1 MRVKYLKYLPL
12 QSFME
17 FGLSSNEMLFCAVL
31 MSFHND
37 DKTLRAGF
45 NNIAE
50 ALPISVRSIPRV
62 VESLR
67 KKGLVNVASG
77 SKERNANTY
86 YPTEKLKACYSQNG
100 INNIAKMA
108 AHTPSKEGYI
118 IEKSSEMLS
127 EHLEGFHKVAKNHGF
142 LKEFQQ
148 DLQQYPEQYAID
160 RLQQRIDIKENKT
173 Q

>member
-1 MRVKYLKYLPL
+1 
-12 QSFME
+12 ME
-17 FGLSSNEMLFCAVL
+17 LGLNSNEMLFCAVL

-45 NNIAE
+45 DNIQE
-50 ALPISVRSIPRV
+50 ALPISKNTLRRTL
-62 VESLR
+62 ESLR
-67 KKGLVNVASG
+67 KKGLINVASG

-86 YPTEKLKACYSQNG
+86 YPTEKLKACYAQNG
-100 INNIAKMA
+100 PINMPKMGT
-108 AHTPSKEGYI
+108 HTPSKEGYI

-160 RLQQRIDIKENKT
+160 RLQQRIDIKEKKT